1 MKNLSTLHKVGPL
14 ALLRSKKS
22 SPGCWLGAIAVILAI
37 VSGVYQFVRYLGCA
51 DSDNHSL
58 YVAIEGRDLSDLQR
72 LLSEG
77 HNPNSTQ
84 QCYVIDIDGYRLV
97 TDPQSDPPLFY
108 AVEHGSPEI
117 VAALLEKGA
126 NPNQVGS
133 NGYAPIFDAILHADY
148 ASVAVLLKN
157 HADPN
162 WKNSKTGET
171 PLIQSV
177 KLNQVKNIRALL
189 IAGAEPNTRDATGN
203 TAFVYADTDGEAR
216 VLLQKYGGHK

>member
-1 MKNLSTLHKVGPL
+1 MKNLSTLPKVGPL
-14 ALLRSKKS
+14 AFLHSKKP
-22 SPGCWLGAIAVILAI
+22 SPGLWLGAIAFVFAI
-37 VSGVYQFVRYLGCA
+37 VSGLYQFVRYLGCA

-58 YVAIEGRDLSDLQR
+58 YAAIESRDLGDVQR

-77 HNPNSTQ
+77 RDPNSTQ
-84 QCYVIDIDGYRLV
+84 QCYVIDIDGYRLA
-97 TDPQSDPPLFY
+97 TDSQSDPPLFY

-133 NGYAPIFDAILHADY
+133 NGYVPLFDAILHADY
-148 ASVAVLLKN
+148 DSVAVLLKN

-171 PLIQSV
+171 PLVQAV
-177 KLNQVKNIRALL
+177 KLNQVKNVQALL
-189 IAGAEPNTRDATGN
+189 NAGAEPNTRDATGN
-203 TAFVYADTDGEAR
+203 TAFAYADIDGEAR
-216 VLLQKYGGHK
+216 ALLQKYGGHE

>member
-1 MKNLSTLHKVGPL
+1 MKNLSTLRKVGPL

-203 TAFVYADTDGEAR
+203 TAFGYADTDGEAR
-216 VLLQKYGGHK
+216 ALLQKYGGHE